1 MVRRVKAYLG
11 NIDDKLIEDEAKLQS
26 LSEECEPPP
35 NYIQKQT
42 HAVQVPI
49 SIFDINTILVEV
61 LRSGHIVS
69 NLIFTLL

>member
-35 NYIQKQT
+35 NYIQKQS

-49 SIFDINTILVEV
+49 SIFYINTI
-61 LRSGHIVS
+61 
-69 NLIFTLL
+69 

>member
-35 NYIQKQT
+35 NYIQKQS

-49 SIFDINTILVEV
+49 SIFDINTILVE
-61 LRSGHIVS
+61 RAHCIKFNFHTS
-69 NLIFTLL
+69 LIY